1 MKQIFI
7 LFFLFASV
15 SSIRAQGY
23 KIPVQNTPEGKI
35 VLKNFPGNMPVKG
48 YSGSDVVLS
57 SDRDKEIPA
66 RAKGLKAV
74 YSAGTDNT
82 GVAVYME
89 KNGNQITLT
98 CLLPI
103 TQSASYSIEVP
114 DNFAVTVNNECGH
127 SGDVT
132 VSNVKGEVNVSNCS
146 DITLKNVSGPMVLS
160 SISGDINVVIADV
173 KKDNPVSITSISG
186 NIDVSM
192 PAMAKADLQMENT
205 TGSIYSDFDF
215 PSDDKKMR
223 KIGGNSIHT
232 QLGGG
237 GTTVRLTNIS
247 GNIYLRKKG

>member
-1 MKQIFI
+1 MKRIFFV
-7 LFFLFASV
+7 FFLLASAGT
-15 SSIRAQGY
+15 IHAQGY
-23 KIPVQNTPEGKI
+23 KIPVQNTTEGKI
-35 VLKNFPGNMPVKG
+35 VLKNFSGDLPVKG
-48 YSGSDVVLS
+48 YSGTDIVLS
-57 SDRDKEIPA
+57 SDRDNEIPA

-103 TQSASYSIEVP
+103 TQQASYSIEVP

-127 SGDVT
+127 AGDVT
-132 VSNVKGEVNVSNCS
+132 VSNVKGEVDVTNCS

-160 SISGDINVVIADV
+160 SISGDINVAIADV
-173 KKDNPVSITSISG
+173 KKDNPISVTSISG
-186 NIDVSM
+186 NVDVSM
-192 PAMAKADLQMENT
+192 PAASKADLQMENT
-205 TGSIYSDFDF
+205 TGAIYSDFDF
-215 PSDDKKMR
+215 PSDDQKMR

-237 GTTVRLTNIS
+237 GAAVRLTSIS